1 MVVAERQVSLEF
13 VFDRTGEQALAS
25 AYRVL
30 VPERR
35 ARTAQR
41 SDDDHSQESGPQLVA
56 PAIADDDRPAL
67 GA

>member
-1 MVVAERQVSLEF
+1 MAVAERQVSVEF
-13 VFDRTGEQALAS
+13 VFERSGEQALAS

-41 SDDDHSQESGPQLVA
+41 RDDDHSQESGSQFVVS
-56 PAIADDDRPAL
+56 AIADDDHSAL

>member
-1 MVVAERQVSLEF
+1 MAVAERQVSLEY

-41 SDDDHSQESGPQLVA
+41 SDDDHTQESGSQFVVS
-56 PAIADDDRPAL
+56 AIGDDGRSVL

>member
-1 MVVAERQVSLEF
+1 MAERQVNLEF
-13 VFDRTGEQALAS
+13 VFDRNGEQALAS

-30 VPERR
+30 VAERR

-41 SDDDHSQESGPQLVA
+41 SDDDHSPERGSQFVVS
-56 PAIADDDRPAL
+56 AIADDGRSAI

>member
-1 MVVAERQVSLEF
+1 MAVAERQVSLEF
-13 VFDRTGEQALAS
+13 VFDRTGEQALTS

-41 SDDDHSQESGPQLVA
+41 RDDEQSQESGSQYVVS
-56 PAIADDDRPAL
+56 AIADDDRSAL

>member
-1 MVVAERQVSLEF
+1 MAVVERQVSLEF
-13 VFDRTGEQALAS
+13 VFDRTGAQALAS

-41 SDDDHSQESGPQLVA
+41 RDDDHSQQSGSQLVVA
-56 PAIADDDRPAL
+56 AIADEDSSAL